1 MDTLKLIKINSQSIE
16 FNANKTILAYE
27 IFCETTQCTL
37 NPFIKGSFKGPFKYD
52 YVLNLTLIVMFEV

>member
-16 FNANKTILAYE
+16 FNTNKAILAYE

-37 NPFIKGSFKGPFKYD
+37 NPLIKRPFKGP
-52 YVLNLTLIVMFEV
+52 LNS

>member
-16 FNANKTILAYE
+16 FNTYKAILAYE

-37 NPFIKGSFKGPFKYD
+37 NPLIKRPFKGPFEIILCIEPYLD
-52 YVLNLTLIVMFEV
+52 SNV